1 MTPSAFEKLAAAQAP
16 KPGKLT
22 LDHVAH
28 FVPQMDTAAVA
39 LEKLGFTLTPF
50 SAQSHRLEPGGPL
63 LPAGTGNRC
72 IMLKRGYIECLAP
85 IDDTPVANQ
94 LRAAIERYVGVHSI
108 IFGTGAADRDHAR
121 LAREGFSPLEA
132 IALQRQLVAQDGEH
146 TARFT
151 VVRVPPGTM
160 PEGRIQYCQ
169 HHTPQFVWQPQWVQ
183 HANRATALTAVILC
197 MDDPAEAAAR
207 YGRFTGLKAI
217 GEGDRWHID
226 TARGRL
232 LFKSPAVIR
241 RVFNVEPATLPW
253 ITGYALASNNMDV
266 TRKLI
271 AATDFAHGSLDSER
285 FYVVPPAG
293 VGGIIVF
300 EPAKSAGLEF
310 SAGNS

>member
-1 MTPSAFEKLAAAQAP
+1 
-16 KPGKLT
+16 
-22 LDHVAH
+22 
-28 FVPQMDTAAVA
+28 
-39 LEKLGFTLTPF
+39 
-50 SAQSHRLEPGGPL
+50 
-63 LPAGTGNRC
+63 
-72 IMLKRGYIECLAP
+72 MLKRGYLECLAP
-85 IDDTPVANQ
+85 TGDTPVANQ
-94 LRAAIERYVGVHSI
+94 LRTAIQRYVGVHSI
-108 IFGTGAADRDHAR
+108 IFGTGAADADHAR
-121 LAREGFSPLEA
+121 LAREGFSPLEP
-132 IALQRQLVAQDGEH
+132 IALQRQLMTQDGEH

-151 VVRVPPGTM
+151 VVRVAPGTM

-169 HHTPQFVWQPQWVQ
+169 HHTPEFVWQPQWVQ

-226 TARGRL
+226 TARGRV

-253 ITGYALASNNMDV
+253 IMGYALASNNMEV

-271 AATDFAHGSLDSER
+271 AATGFAHGALDAER
-285 FYVVPPAG
+285 FYVVPPGG

-300 EPAKSAGLEF
+300 EPTKSAGLEF
-310 SAGNS
+310 GAPAP